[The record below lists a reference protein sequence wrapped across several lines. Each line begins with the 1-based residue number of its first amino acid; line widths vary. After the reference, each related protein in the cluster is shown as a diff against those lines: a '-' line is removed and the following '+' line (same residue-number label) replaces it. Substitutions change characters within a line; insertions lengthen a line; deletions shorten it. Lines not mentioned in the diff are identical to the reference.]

1 MGMYTGYGHTQGI
14 YDKVCKTTKK
24 ITGASLSEPKRF
36 CMINHA
42 ASKNDKNEY
51 LTNAIPL

>member
-1 MGMYTGYGHTQGI
+1 MGMYTGYGHTKEM
-14 YDKVCKTTKK
+14 YDKVCKTTKR
-24 ITGASLSEPKRF
+24 ITGASLSEPKRL

>member
-1 MGMYTGYGHTQGI
+1 MSMYTGYGHTKGI
-14 YDKVCKTTKK
+14 YDKVCKTTKG
-24 ITGASLSEPKRF
+24 ITGATLSEPKRL